1 MFETNA
7 EKQEQRLLKRVPI
20 ILAKGKKD
28 LYNKK
33 NLNNEEIEKDFRRS
47 IKDTKLKI
55 TIKAEALVRTHRS
68 PMLPNLVSV
77 NSYVLCLIDSEG
89 LILLVSSIPSG
100 SNNPYVLSSSGIP
113 EL

>member
-33 NLNNEEIEKDFRRS
+33 
-47 IKDTKLKI
+47 LKQ
-55 TIKAEALVRTHRS
+55 
-68 PMLPNLVSV
+68 
-77 NSYVLCLIDSEG
+77 
-89 LILLVSSIPSG
+89 
-100 SNNPYVLSSSGIP
+100 
-113 EL
+113 